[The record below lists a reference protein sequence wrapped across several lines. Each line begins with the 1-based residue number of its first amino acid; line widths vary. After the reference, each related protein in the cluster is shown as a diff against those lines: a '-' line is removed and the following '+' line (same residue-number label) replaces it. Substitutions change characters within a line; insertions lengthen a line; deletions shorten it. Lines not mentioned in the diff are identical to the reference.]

1 MRFLLEGARLFKKAS
16 TSGLNHGPHVGLVRP
31 VMNHH
36 QIIVTAFC
44 FLQKA
49 LQQITFITDANN

>member
-1 MRFLLEGARLFKKAS
+1 MRFLLASVRPFKKAAAGDFHNFS
-16 TSGLNHGPHVGLVRP
+16 HVGLIRP

-36 QIIVTAFC
+36 QIIVTAFR

-49 LQQITFITDANN
+49 LQKIALVKDANN